1 MKTFPVRVKHGWCF
15 QNTNYNWIVSW
26 NLLKAL
32 VWLIYLPST
41 LCCWS
46 ECQPLNW
53 LNFAFPERL
62 TRAFSSCMWE
72 QLMILKDNVT
82 NKITFLLMLSTL
94 TDYFTEQ
101 KWTLCS
107 VHHNVNCAI
116 HTASGKVLLT
126 ILLILLNDPII
137 FLDFLLSGR
146 YYFGFLGC
154 HLLGDASRRLPPTP
168 LKEKFYKS
176 LNMLTNQ
183 CFTFGSKYSKGKI

>member
-101 KWTLCS
+101 KWTLLSPSYCELCNPLCFRES
-107 VHHNVNCAI
+107 FANN
-116 HTASGKVLLT
+116 S
-126 ILLILLNDPII
+126 
-137 FLDFLLSGR
+137 LDSIEWPNYISWFSALR
-146 YYFGFLGC
+146 
-154 HLLGDASRRLPPTP
+154 
-168 LKEKFYKS
+168 
-176 LNMLTNQ
+176 
-183 CFTFGSKYSKGKI
+183 